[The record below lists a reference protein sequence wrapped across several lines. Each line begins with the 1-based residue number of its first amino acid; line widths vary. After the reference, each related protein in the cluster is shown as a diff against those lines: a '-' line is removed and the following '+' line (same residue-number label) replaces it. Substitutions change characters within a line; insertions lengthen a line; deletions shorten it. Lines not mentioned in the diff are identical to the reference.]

1 MITNE
6 NVVAFEAN
14 SDLSTILPTS
24 GSTSRST
31 SGATSRS
38 TSDTTSIDD
47 GSTAGSFKGND
58 DVVKAEMHAT
68 TRVRNKKRE
77 EKKSAEESMHCEEGN
92 LDYNW

>member
-24 GSTSRST
+24 GS
-31 SGATSRS
+31 TSRS

-77 EKKSAEESMHCEEGN
+77 EKKSAEESIHCEEGN